1 MLLLQVATLTVPAD
15 NAPLSIDL
23 LIVGGGGGGAS
34 RHGGG
39 GGAGAV
45 IYKTGYAGTHARDT
59 PNHHRC
65 RW

>member
-1 MLLLQVATLTVPAD
+1 MATLTVPAD

-39 GGAGAV
+39 GGAGACESIRQV
-45 IYKTGYAGTHARDT
+45 MEHQLEPPITIGAGG
-59 PNHHRC
+59 NGLE
-65 RW
+65 